1 MGPRLR
7 ADPIDTLVQL
17 GHLENRDARTL
28 HPNAQ
33 EELRGRGIKM
43 LLKGHT
49 QQSVADILGV
59 TRQAVGKW
67 WKKYKEGGWTSVKKQ
82 KRGPP
87 PGGEAPP
94 DIGAGA

>member
-1 MGPRLR
+1 M
-7 ADPIDTLVQL
+7 
-17 GHLENRDARTL
+17 LEHCIPTRRRNCGA
-28 HPNAQ
+28 P
-33 EELRGRGIKM
+33 GIKM

-59 TRQAVGKW
+59 TRRQAVGKW

-82 KRGPP
+82 KAGPP
-87 PGGEAPP
+87 PGRRNAPP

>member
-1 MGPRLR
+1 M
-7 ADPIDTLVQL
+7 
-17 GHLENRDARTL
+17 ENRDARTL

-67 WKKYKEGGWTSVKKQ
+67 WKKIQGGRMDICEETKN
-82 KRGPP
+82 GAAA
-87 PGGEAPP
+87 GGEAPP
-94 DIGAGA
+94 DTGAGA